1 MDNTC
6 REKISRKE
14 FLKRSTGSFVGL
26 GIAGFSAPA
35 VIKRVHAAENVEYR
49 TLGSSGIKVTAVGLG
64 GSRTNEPSVMKR
76 AFDMGVNFVDTGR
89 MYAQGRNEEMI
100 GKVIRD
106 FRKSIV
112 IQSKIDQKIQR
123 DKTAMEKSINDS
135 LKALQT
141 DYIDIMIIRGANS
154 KDTINNPVV
163 EEVFIQA
170 KEAGKIRLCGF
181 SSHSGE
187 SHKVLGMGIEA
198 GFYDVAMVPYNH
210 AGNFR
215 HSVYGIYS
223 EWDQKALEKGFEHA
237 VTKGM
242 GVIVMKTCS
251 GGPLKKEGE
260 TRGTYQAGLKWNL
273 RNKNI
278 STMAVGMASFR
289 EVNEDVCAMG
299 GG

>member
-1 MDNTC
+1 MKSNSV
-6 REKISRKE
+6 KAISRNE
-14 FLKRSTGSFVGL
+14 FLHRAAGGIL
-26 GIAGFSAPA
+26 GMSLAGFSAPA
-35 VIKRVHAAENVEYR
+35 FIRRVHAAENIEYR
-49 TLGSSGIKVTAVGLG
+49 TIGKSGIKVTAIGLG

-89 MYAQGRNEEMI
+89 MYAQGKNEEMI
-100 GKVIRD
+100 GKVIKD
-106 FRKSIV
+106 FRKNVV
-112 IQSKIDQKIQR
+112 IQSKIDQKIQN
-123 DKTAMEKSINDS
+123 DKTAMGKSIDDS

-163 EEVFIQA
+163 EEVFTRA

-187 SHKVLGMGIEA
+187 SHKVLRMGVEA

-215 HSVYGIYS
+215 HSIYGIYS
-223 EWDQKALEKGFEHA
+223 EWDQKALEKEFEHA
-237 VTKGM
+237 VAQGM
-242 GVIVMKTCS
+242 GVIAMKTCS

-260 TRGTYQAGLKWNL
+260 IRGTYSAGLKWNL

-278 STMAVGMASFR
+278 SAMAVGMASFR
-289 EVNEDVCAMG
+289 EVSEDVGAMG
-299 GG
+299 